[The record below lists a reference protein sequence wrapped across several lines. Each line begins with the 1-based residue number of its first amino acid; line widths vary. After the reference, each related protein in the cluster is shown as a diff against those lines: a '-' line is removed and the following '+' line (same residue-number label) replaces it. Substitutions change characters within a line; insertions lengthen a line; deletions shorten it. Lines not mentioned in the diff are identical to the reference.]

1 MPRFLC
7 IVYVDEI
14 VHRPFPEE
22 RRLELREDARRMF
35 YWGYDNYINHAFP
48 QDELNPIDC
57 SGRGHDWNNPLVHLL
72 VHKW

>member
-1 MPRFLC
+1 MNEP
-7 IVYVDEI
+7 
-14 VHRPFPEE
+14 VHRPFSEE

-57 SGRGHDWNNPLVHLL
+57 NGRGHDWANPLVHLL
-72 VHKW
+72 MHKW